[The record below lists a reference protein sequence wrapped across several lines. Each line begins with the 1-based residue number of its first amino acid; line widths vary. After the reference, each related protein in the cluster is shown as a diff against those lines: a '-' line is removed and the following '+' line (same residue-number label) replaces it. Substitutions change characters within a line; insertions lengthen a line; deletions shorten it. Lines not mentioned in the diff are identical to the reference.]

1 MPSKKK
7 NSTLPI
13 TVHTMEAELKF
24 HISEKNTG
32 QDLFDMVCRTIGLRE
47 HWYFDLEAHDKDD
60 HRFWLKRDKK
70 VVDQIATDN
79 SAEHRSQMHCSF
91 LVKYYPEDISEEL
104 IQDITQHLFFL
115 QIKQDVVSENL
126 FCAPEASVL
135 LASYAVQADLGDYDE
150 NSFVPGSLRV
160 GSILPQTV
168 IDQYQMTCEM
178 WEERI
183 KIWYADHKGLS
194 KEDAEKEFLKIAQDL
209 EMFGYSYFDI
219 KNKRNTE
226 VSLGVNSLGLHI
238 FKPENKLIPVLGF
251 AWSEISHI
259 YHTEKKF
266 KIKTFDKN
274 HNDDLTFFSRDLRRN
289 NLLFELCQGNH
300 QLYKQ
305 RRIPDTLEV
314 QQMKT
319 QAKEQRIKRQQEK
332 EKLSREQE
340 IRTILQQEKEAL
352 VSRVHQ
358 LELELELTRENLKRS
373 EETSELLNQKAELVE
388 EENQLLREKTAEAEA
403 EMGRAQI
410 SVIKTEEEKLLVEKR
425 AKDAELLAAR
435 ILEDSEQRA
444 KEVDT
449 LKQELERARD
459 AELVAKKKLTSLLY
473 PQFNS
478 TSDNVVDYMCTD
490 MSQLKL
496 EVEQESKAFME
507 KSESIQNQLKNLKA
521 DMDILKVEEKQTV
534 LDRLHDEN
542 LQRGDTKYQTLQKT
556 SAGSTKSR
564 VAFFEEL

>member
-1 MPSKKK
+1 
-7 NSTLPI
+7 
-13 TVHTMEAELKF
+13 MEAELKF
-24 HISEKNTG
+24 HISEKSTG

-47 HWYFDLEAHDKDD
+47 HWYFDLEFHDKDD
-60 HRFWLKRDKK
+60 HQFWLKKDKR
-70 VVDQIATDN
+70 VVEQCVVNPST
-79 SAEHRSQMHCSF
+79 EHRSQVHCSF
-91 LVKYYPEDISEEL
+91 LVKYYPEDVSEEL

-115 QIKQDVVSENL
+115 QVKHDVVSENL

-135 LASYAVQADLGDYDE
+135 LASYAVQAELGDYEE

-160 GSILPQTV
+160 ESILPQTV
-168 IDQYQMTCEM
+168 IDQYQMTSEM

-209 EMFGYSYFDI
+209 EMFGFSYFDI

-226 VSLGVNSLGLHI
+226 VTLGVNSLGLHI
-238 FKPENKLIPVLGF
+238 FKPENKLLPVLSF
-251 AWSEISHI
+251 NWSEISHI
-259 YHTEKKF
+259 SHTEKKF
-266 KIKTFDKN
+266 KVKTFDRT

-332 EKLSREQE
+332 EKFVREQE
-340 IRTILQQEKEAL
+340 LRAILQQEKEAL
-352 VSRVHQ
+352 LARVHQ
-358 LELELELTRENLKRS
+358 VELELELTRESLKRS
-373 EETSELLNQKAELVE
+373 EETAELLNQKTELLE

-403 EMGRAQI
+403 EMGRAQNT
-410 SVIKTEEEKLLVEKR
+410 VLKTEEEKMIVEKR
-425 AKDAELLAAR
+425 AKEAELLASR

-444 KEVDT
+444 QELET
-449 LKQELERARD
+449 LKQELERARE
-459 AELVAKKKLTSLLY
+459 AEITAKQKLTSMLY
-473 PQFNS
+473 PHFNG
-478 TSDNVVDYMCTD
+478 TSDSVVDYMCTD

-496 EVEQESKAFME
+496 AVEQESMAFVE
-507 KSESIQNQLKNLKA
+507 KSESIQTQLKNLKA
-521 DMDILKVEEKQTV
+521 DMDILKVEEKQTT
-534 LDRLHDEN
+534 LDRLHDEQ